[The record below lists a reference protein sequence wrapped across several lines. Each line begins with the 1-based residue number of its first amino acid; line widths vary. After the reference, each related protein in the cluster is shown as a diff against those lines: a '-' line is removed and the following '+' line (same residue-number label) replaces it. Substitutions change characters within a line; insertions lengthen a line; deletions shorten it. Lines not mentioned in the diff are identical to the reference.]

1 MSMYERGVLS
11 APAPQNP
18 SGRSSQKGIRKL
30 GLEDG
35 RDGLL
40 YVPQSYRPDTKFPMI
55 VMLHGS
61 GGNAES
67 SVALLQDLAD
77 HTGFFILAPDSRK
90 STWDI
95 IIENYGPD
103 VEFIDRALN
112 SVFSLYPINRNQ
124 LAIAGF
130 SDGATYALSIG
141 ITNGD
146 LFSHVIAFSPGFI
159 VPGDQRGSPSIYVA
173 HGVWDQVL
181 PIDHCSRRL
190 VPALLKANYQVKYR
204 EFGGGH
210 SIPGSVAR
218 ESITWFLG
226 PQEQK
231 RAAES
236 IVPEKPLGMEPES
249 PHLL

>member
-11 APAPQNP
+11 APARQNP
-18 SGRSSQKGIRKL
+18 SGRTTQKGLRKL

-40 YVPQSYRPDTKFPMI
+40 YVPQSYRPDLKFPMI
-55 VMLHGS
+55 VMLHGA
-61 GGNAES
+61 GGNSQS
-67 SVALLQDLAD
+67 SIAFLQDLAD
-77 HTGFFILAPDSRK
+77 HTGFIILAPDSRK
-90 STWDI
+90 STWDV

-112 SVFSLYPINRNQ
+112 SVFSLYPVDRDH

-130 SDGATYALSIG
+130 SDGATYALSLG

-146 LFSHVIAFSPGFI
+146 LFSHVIAFSPGFVI
-159 VPGDQRGSPSIYVA
+159 PGDQRGSPSLYVA

-181 PIDHCSRRL
+181 PIDHCSRRM
-190 VPALLKANYQVKYR
+190 VPALIKANYNVKYR

-210 SIPGSVAR
+210 LIPGSVAR
-218 ESITWFLG
+218 DSITWFLG
-226 PQEQK
+226 PQEQR
-231 RAAES
+231 RAAAS
-236 IVPEKPLGMEPES
+236 MVPETMSGIELES
-249 PHLL
+249 PHLF